1 MTSLGDTTG
10 EPYVACL
17 KKATCENVII
27 SVNFFCLPQGTKT
40 FADLKYSFRVN
51 SKYLV

>member
-17 KKATCENVII
+17 KKATCENIII
-27 SVNFFCLPQGTKT
+27 SVDFFCLRQGTKT
-40 FADLKYSFRVN
+40 CAEV
-51 SKYLV
+51 

>member
-17 KKATCENVII
+17 KKATCENGI
-27 SVNFFCLPQGTKT
+27 SVNFFLFTSRNK
-40 FADLKYSFRVN
+40 DLCRSIVLELTAN
-51 SKYLV
+51 I

>member
-17 KKATCENVII
+17 KKATCENGIL
-27 SVNFFCLPQGTKT
+27 VNFFCLRQGTKT
-40 FADLKYSFRVN
+40 CAEV
-51 SKYLV
+51 